1 MAKRVWAPSSKHW
14 YQSGSNGSKFDRSP
28 ASLIPDSGRF
38 PDIFRD
44 SGMRVRR
51 ALFSGALA
59 LFLAF
64 AAVAAAESN
73 DAEHHDG
80 ATMLATPSKVLGTV
94 GRVLHRAAKR
104 GMQLVREIVKRG
116 TDTDSDGDIPL
127 HRAVEEG
134 DTPLHRAVVEG
145 TVLTIRSLLDS
156 GADSSAETSFGRTPL
171 HWAARI
177 GREAVVSFLLVSGAS
192 KDATDS
198 INCNPLHWAVYTD
211 HDATVKLLLDAGA
224 DKDAKNV
231 DGQTPLDLAESM
243 DLAVVA
249 RTLLAAGA
257 KHGDNEHA
265 ALASAACVTAAAEE
279 SNATARWLEMKMWRV
294 TALVC
299 ALISLFLALIPDQSP
314 KLARLHFYALLALM
328 AVMALMGW
336 RVPNVQLAAAVVVLL
351 TGALYIHDR
360 LQARRVPVAAPVPDP
375 AIPVPDPAIPLAPAP
390 WAPADPVL
398 VTVTQGTL
406 VHVVEADQLT
416 AGEQLPF
423 YLFYAARSGHE
434 ALVQLLLESG
444 KEGGKEREGGR
455 ERRKERRARER
466 ERGERGGQS

>member
-1 MAKRVWAPSSKHW
+1 
-14 YQSGSNGSKFDRSP
+14 
-28 ASLIPDSGRF
+28 
-38 PDIFRD
+38 
-44 SGMRVRR
+44 MRVRR

-116 TDTDSDGDIPL
+116 IDSDSDGDIPL

-134 DTPLHRAVVEG
+134 GTPLHRAVVEG

-198 INCNPLHWAVYTD
+198 INCTPLHWAVYTD
-211 HDATVKLLLDAGA
+211 HDAMVKLLLDAGA

-299 ALISLFLALIPDQSP
+299 ALIFLFLALIADQSP
-314 KLARLHFYALLALM
+314 KLARRLSYALLALM
-328 AVMALMGW
+328 EELI
-336 RVPNVQLAAAVVVLL
+336 PNVQLAAAVVVLF